1 MGAQELIEDGSL
13 AQGLPQR
20 RTQDPVTGACM
31 SKCRT
36 ESALSECM
44 FDAWIH
50 AQECMDERMTGLRKV
65 IQIISLSLSVFF
77 STFTTKDAKINIKF
91 YLRTYKSAASFYGLI
106 IIRSEDVQILYGYES
121 KPLRF

>member
-1 MGAQELIEDGSL
+1 MGTQELIEDGSL

-50 AQECMDERMTGLRKV
+50 AQECMDERMMGFKSHPNHL
-65 IQIISLSLSVFF
+65 SLSLLFF